1 MVRRIHQD
9 PACKVRFVSE
19 VLGTGDIDRMII
31 EWRSLLRQ
39 IAHAAPLEWPRWT
52 ELQAMARPLLHEV
65 RSPTETSLPPLEY
78 AQTKR
83 IDHRL
88 ILRRS

>member
-1 MVRRIHQD
+1 M
-9 PACKVRFVSE
+9 SE
-19 VLGTGDIDRMII
+19 VLGAGDIDRMII

-39 IAHAAPLEWPRWT
+39 IAHAATLEWPRWT
-52 ELQAMARPLLHEV
+52 ELQSISKTLLHEV
-65 RSPTETSLPPLEY
+65 HSPTLTSLPPLEY